1 MDPESVVEEVLE
13 RGEVD
18 LYRDSAEF
26 YDLTYSEAMSNGNK
40 ERIAQKYL
48 DERDRVL
55 DLACGTG
62 IVTERLEDDYN
73 MTGADISREMLEV
86 ARNKDLE
93 SEFIQADMTDLPFE
107 EEFDAILMYGQP
119 FSHLESAGK
128 VESAAKS
135 IYNALNTDGILVTDV
150 FRPKAGKEDNIKPLE
165 MEAGGYSISML
176 PKFTNYN
183 EEARSWDG
191 SIRFKIQN
199 ENSTRVLE
207 DRRQFRGYSMSQLE
221 KIIHDA
227 GFEGI
232 EEERIFASD
241 LNHGFIAHKGL
252 PPETSNELGFFISE
266 D

>member
-1 MDPESVVEEVLE
+1 MDPERVVEEVLG

-18 LYRDSAEF
+18 LYGDSAEF

-40 ERIAQKYL
+40 ERSARKYL
-48 DERDRVL
+48 NEGDRVL

-93 SEFIQADMTDLPFE
+93 CDFIQADMTDLPFE
-107 EEFDAILMYGQP
+107 EEFDAVLMYGQP
-119 FSHLESAGK
+119 FSHLESAEK
-128 VESAAKS
+128 VESAANS
-135 IYNALNTDGILVTDV
+135 IYNTLNPDGILVTDV
-150 FRPKAGKEDNIKPLE
+150 FRPKAGKEDNIKSLE

-183 EEARSWDG
+183 EEARTWDG

-199 ENSTRVLE
+199 ENSSRVLE
-207 DRRQFRGYSMSQLE
+207 DRRQFRGYSMRELKDMLQ
-221 KIIHDA
+221 DA

-241 LNHGFIAHKGL
+241 LNHGFVAYKGSK
-252 PPETSNELGFFISE
+252 PDTTEELGFFL
-266 D
+266 